1 MKKVL
6 IIEDDLDIAELE
18 KDYLQLNGYHAEI
31 VHDGADG
38 LKMAVSGRF
47 DIVGYSGEKGQS
59 NCRESGRCSAVKAA
73 TIPVKKTSAKRES
86 RGWCFYTVT
95 VSALWS
101 SIDRFRRIDSPFS
114 SSL

>member
-1 MKKVL
+1 MVSLRKDVLEGFGVCVNKNYNYVIILIMKTTNEKRA
-6 IIEDDLDIAELE
+6 LDKI
-18 KDYLQLNGYHAEI
+18 
-31 VHDGADG
+31 
-38 LKMAVSGRF
+38 
-47 DIVGYSGEKGQS
+47 GYSGEKGQS